1 MSIHIDR
8 NLCIGCGR
16 FCEVCPGNLIKQQP
30 QPGDRHTKAEIKCP
44 QDCWGCTSC
53 LKECPRHAI
62 KFFLGAD
69 VGGRGSILSYQ
80 KKGSSSI
87 WRVKGIDGTFQEITV
102 NTKEANKY

>member
-1 MSIHIDR
+1 MSIRI
-8 NLCIGCGR
+8 NQKNCVGCGR
-16 FCEVCPGNLIKQQP
+16 CIEVCPGNLIKW
-30 QPGDRHTKAEIKCP
+30 DADNRAVIRREK
-44 QDCWGCTSC
+44 DCWGCTSC

-87 WRVKGIDGTFQEITV
+87 WRVKGTDGTFQEITV